1 RNPQYRRRPRL
12 RQSDDDGTARLHRA
26 ARRDRRDGDRN
37 DQNAG
42 AGLTMRELV
51 RTNNP
56 ALLSYIEALLKDA
69 GLSFFIADRNISVVE
84 GSIGAFP
91 RPVLVAEEDEPAA
104 RRLLADA

>member
-1 RNPQYRRRPRL
+1 
-12 RQSDDDGTARLHRA
+12 
-26 ARRDRRDGDRN
+26 
-37 DQNAG
+37 
-42 AGLTMRELV
+42 MRELV

-91 RPVLVAEEDEPAA
+91 RRVLVAEEDEPAA
-104 RRLLADA
+104 RRLLADADLGAELRPLR